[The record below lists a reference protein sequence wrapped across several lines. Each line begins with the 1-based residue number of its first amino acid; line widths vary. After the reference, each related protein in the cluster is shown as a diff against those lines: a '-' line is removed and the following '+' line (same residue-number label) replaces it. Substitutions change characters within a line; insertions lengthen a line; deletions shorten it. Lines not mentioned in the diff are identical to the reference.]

1 MGPADGSS
9 ILSVRENELEIT
21 YTPDGGDGGSDA
33 GASRFVVLPLVFA
46 GVALLGGLISFSGW
60 VIDVPALA
68 DWDRDGIAIQPNPS
82 LMLVLGALGVI
93 LHHYGVRRAVTVLGA
108 IVVLVGGL
116 TLVQHLFAVNLG
128 IDTPLTFGREWGD
141 QKTVSPG
148 RMGPIASVCSLL
160 AGLSLVFVSLRRAD
174 GNLRRAVPMLSL
186 CVVAVSS

>member
-68 DWDRDGIAIQPNPS
+68 DWDRDGIA
-82 LMLVLGALGVI
+82 MW
-93 LHHYGVRRAVTVLGA
+93 RAIRTA
-108 IVVLVGGL
+108 K
-116 TLVQHLFAVNLG
+116 A
-128 IDTPLTFGREWGD
+128 
-141 QKTVSPG
+141 
-148 RMGPIASVCSLL
+148 A
-160 AGLSLVFVSLRRAD
+160 
-174 GNLRRAVPMLSL
+174 
-186 CVVAVSS
+186 